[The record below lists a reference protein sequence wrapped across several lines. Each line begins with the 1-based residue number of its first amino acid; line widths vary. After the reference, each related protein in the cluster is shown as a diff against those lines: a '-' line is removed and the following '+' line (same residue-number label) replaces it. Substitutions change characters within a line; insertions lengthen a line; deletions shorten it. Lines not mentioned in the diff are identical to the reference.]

1 MTAIRHRDGPAPSAG
16 PAPDPGDLDTPW
28 VRAPR
33 QQRARRSFER
43 VLDAGAELLAEHGY
57 EGFAIT
63 EVCRRARVSPGA
75 LYDRVTSKDDL
86 FLAIHHRE
94 MRRVLAEVTEIFA
107 DGPQWRALPLADLV
121 VQTVLRLG
129 EHYRRH
135 EAILRAFILR
145 SAVDDRVKAE
155 GEATSAR
162 LLEILAALLLTR
174 RAELERLHSDP
185 VGAVRTVCRIAFD
198 SLAWRTAFGMGF
210 AEGQTAGASAEDWSE
225 RLSRV
230 CATYLLTPSKPG
242 G

>member
-1 MTAIRHRDGPAPSAG
+1 MAAIGHPYRRGSQAD
-16 PAPDPGDLDTPW
+16 PAPDPGDLETPW

-33 QQRARRSFER
+33 QERARRSFER
-43 VLDAGAELLAEHGY
+43 VLDAGAELLAERGY
-57 EGFAIT
+57 EGFAIS
-63 EVCRRARVSPGA
+63 EVCRRAQLSPGA
-75 LYDRVTSKDDL
+75 LYGRVTSKDDL

-94 MRRVLAEVTEIFA
+94 MRRVLAEVTETFA
-107 DGPQWRALPLADLV
+107 DGPQWRALSLADLI

-135 EAILRAFILR
+135 EAIVRAFILR
-145 SAVDDRVKAE
+145 SAVDVRVKAE

-210 AEGQTAGASAEDWSE
+210 AEGEIAGESAEDWSE

-230 CATYLLTPSKPG
+230 CATYLLTPFKPG